1 MSAVAA
7 RLRARLGQRLGWVV
21 KTSGKTHAELAA
33 ALGMHQTTLSAC
45 IRGEKFSVERISE
58 VLERL
63 GYPVEFAD
71 VPGEEPYERTRK
83 KRGPPVPKVERK
95 AEEVFIRVGPG
106 GSTIGV
112 RS

>member
-63 GYPVEFAD
+63 GYPVEFAEVD
-71 VPGEEPYERTRK
+71 GEEPYERTRK
-83 KRGPPVPKVERK
+83 KRGPNVPRVPKPVEQ
-95 AEEVFIRVGPG
+95 IYLRVGSVGCAFRVDP
-106 GSTIGV
+106 
-112 RS
+112 